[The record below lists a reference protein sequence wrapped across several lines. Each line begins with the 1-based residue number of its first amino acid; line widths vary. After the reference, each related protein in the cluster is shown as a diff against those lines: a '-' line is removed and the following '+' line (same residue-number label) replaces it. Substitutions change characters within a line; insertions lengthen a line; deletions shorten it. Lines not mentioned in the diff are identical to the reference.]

1 MKSALLPILSV
12 AAMVL
17 SSLPAS
23 AQMVVSAKSGL
34 VNYVE
39 GNVFLNDQAIEQSIT
54 KYPEIKE
61 KAILRA
67 DEGRAEVLLTP
78 GVILRLGEKSSIRMI
93 TNRLVDTRVELLTGS
108 AVIEAVQTAKDTNV
122 TVVVKSAS
130 ASVVKAGIYRFDVEP
145 AQIKVYHGEAAAEID
160 GQSIL
165 VGAGRMLL
173 LDGASAAVQKFNNE
187 DTDALDHWSRQ
198 RGQLL
203 AMANPSTAKSLMG
216 GGYGGSYG
224 GGYGGGGC
232 TPYWGFNSWYSM
244 YTYVPCTGYFRDP
257 YGYGYWSP
265 VGVYRLYY
273 APPVNMGGYGGN
285 GLGNNY
291 PSMGTNSG

>member
-145 AQIKVYHGEAAAEID
+145 AQIKVHHGEAAAEID

-173 LDGASAAVQKFNNE
+173 LDGATASVQKFNNE

-203 AMANPSTAKSLMG
+203 AMANSSPAKS
-216 GGYGGSYG
+216 
-224 GGYGGGGC
+224 
-232 TPYWGFNSWYSM
+232 
-244 YTYVPCTGYFRDP
+244 
-257 YGYGYWSP
+257 
-265 VGVYRLYY
+265 
-273 APPVNMGGYGGN
+273 
-285 GLGNNY
+285 
-291 PSMGTNSG
+291 